1 MAWPD
6 RRVICTVGDGSL
18 MYTIQA
24 LWTAARYHIPVTVL
38 VMDNRAYE
46 VLKTGMASYKGGTVP
61 PDRLVGMDLQ
71 TPAVDIPA
79 VARGFGV
86 AAEIVTEPGELRDA
100 LTGPAARPAEP
111 RLIDVLV
118 REGI

>member
-1 MAWPD
+1 
-6 RRVICTVGDGSL
+6 
-18 MYTIQA
+18 
-24 LWTAARYHIPVTVL
+24 VTVL

-46 VLKTGMASYKGGTVP
+46 VLKTGMASYKGGSVP
-61 PDRLVGMDLQ
+61 PDRLVGMDLDA
-71 TPAVDIPA
+71 PVVDIPA

-86 AAEIVTEPGELRDA
+86 AAEIVTEPSELRDA
-100 LTGPAARPAEP
+100 LAQPAVPSAEP